1 MKKKLI
7 YGAIG
12 AQVVA
17 VLATLV
23 YLFVGVLSG
32 PVHKQI
38 KAAAESAETAEP
50 DEEAEPEPE
59 PPPPPKKA
67 HKGKEATAKA
77 AAAQAVTAEPA
88 EAPEKAAPEK
98 AAKPAPAAPRQHAA
112 KEPLKEEAKVA
123 PAAEAK
129 AAPKQAA
136 PEEAARAQGPVLLAD
151 AVTSLMDGNERFA
164 QGFTRA
170 RDLVSM
176 REHPARPTAVVL
188 TCADSTVPPELVFD
202 QPLGSLI
209 VVRTAASLVDEGALA
224 AVEDAIARLEV
235 PVVIVLGH
243 HDCHAVAAAARNAPA
258 GAGEATVATRL
269 KPLLAPLRKVFS
281 GEELLKKA
289 VETNVGFAASQLA
302 KRSKIVR
309 GGKATVM
316 RVVYEESTG
325 KTRWLDAEAKED
337 EPHAPERSGRSAH

>member
-1 MKKKLI
+1 
-7 YGAIG
+7 
-12 AQVVA
+12 VA
-17 VLATLV
+17 
-23 YLFVGVLSG
+23 
-32 PVHKQI
+32 
-38 KAAAESAETAEP
+38 
-50 DEEAEPEPE
+50 
-59 PPPPPKKA
+59 
-67 HKGKEATAKA
+67 
-77 AAAQAVTAEPA
+77 AEPA
-88 EAPEKAAPEK
+88 EAEAAPEK
-98 AAKPAPAAPRQHAA
+98 KVAPGEKPEPAAPRKAPAKAAAKDEAKPAP
-112 KEPLKEEAKVA
+112 KEEAK
-123 PAAEAK
+123 AAAK
-129 AAPKQAA
+129 DAA
-136 PEEAARAQGPVLLAD
+136 PEEAAKPQGPVLLAD

-176 REHPARPTAVVL
+176 REHPAHPTAVVL

-209 VVRTAASLVDEGALA
+209 VVRTAASLLDEGALA
-224 AVEDAIARLEV
+224 AVEDAIARLQV

-243 HDCHAVAAAARNAPA
+243 HDCHAVASAARNTPV
-258 GAGEATVATRL
+258 GAGEATVAARL

-281 GEELLKKA
+281 GEELLKHA

-316 RVVYEESTG
+316 RVVYEESSG
-325 KTRWLDAEAKED
+325 KTRWLDAETKED

>member
-1 MKKKLI
+1 MKKKLL

-12 AQVVA
+12 AQVLA

-32 PVHKQI
+32 PVHRQV
-38 KAAAESAETAEP
+38 KATAESAEAAEA
-50 DEEAEPEPE
+50 DAEAEPEAE

-67 HKGKEATAKA
+67 HKGKEAAAKA
-77 AAAQAVTAEPA
+77 AAQPVAAEPA
-88 EAPEKAAPEK
+88 EAEEAPEK
-98 AAKPAPAAPRQHAA
+98 KVAAAGKAEPAAPKKAA
-112 KEPLKEEAKVA
+112 VKEEAKT
-123 PAAEAK
+123 AAK
-129 AAPKQAA
+129 DAA
-136 PEEAARAQGPVLLAD
+136 PEEAAKPRGPVLLAD

-176 REHPARPTAVVL
+176 REHPAHPTAVVL

-224 AVEDAIARLEV
+224 AVEDAIARLQV

-243 HDCHAVAAAARNAPA
+243 HDCHAVASAARNAPV
-258 GAGEATVATRL
+258 GAGEATVAARL

-281 GEELLKKA
+281 GEELLQHA

-316 RVVYEESTG
+316 RVVYEESSG
-325 KTRWLDAEAKED
+325 KTRWLDAETKED
-337 EPHAPERSGRSAH
+337 EPHPPERSGRSAH